1 MKNTLILL
9 LATAAV
15 AAGGCSK
22 HETSPENDGYGTL
35 HIAVAS
41 DAKISTR
48 SEIEASA
55 QVPSGDEF
63 ALTMTGTDYEQSW
76 STLAEFNASRTL
88 FASGSYTATV
98 TFGDPKAEGAGKPFY
113 RGSKTVGIIARQSV
127 EESIPAQIANS
138 QVLVTSTESFRQYFH
153 DATFTVTTTAGNQF
167 TFTPGDGTPD
177 EAVFVEAG
185 TRLTLT
191 GKAMLQ
197 SQTGTAFDRAYT
209 FPEQT
214 LEQTVARTRHT
225 FCFDARDN
233 GSATVT
239 INLYD
244 EYLDERTFDI
254 ELNENA
260 QKEDPNA

>member
-76 STLAEFNASRTL
+76 STLAEFNA
-88 FASGSYTATV
+88 
-98 TFGDPKAEGAGKPFY
+98 
-113 RGSKTVGIIARQSV
+113 
-127 EESIPAQIANS
+127 
-138 QVLVTSTESFRQYFH
+138 
-153 DATFTVTTTAGNQF
+153 
-167 TFTPGDGTPD
+167 
-177 EAVFVEAG
+177 
-185 TRLTLT
+185 
-191 GKAMLQ
+191 
-197 SQTGTAFDRAYT
+197 
-209 FPEQT
+209 
-214 LEQTVARTRHT
+214 
-225 FCFDARDN
+225 
-233 GSATVT
+233 
-239 INLYD
+239 
-244 EYLDERTFDI
+244 
-254 ELNENA
+254 
-260 QKEDPNA
+260 